1 MSKTSIPIAAGASAS
16 KWSSLEPPLSKGSI
30 KCLKKVFGFK
40 QMTPVQAAVIPLFM
54 SNKDVAVEVC
64 QEFYILIY
72 VFLKIQTKINNNIS
86 NQKQCPE

>member
-1 MSKTSIPIAAGASAS
+1 MSKTSIPIAAGASAG

-64 QEFYILIY
+64 KRILY
-72 VFLKIQTKINNNIS
+72 FDFMFSKNQTKINNHNS
-86 NQKQCPE
+86 N